1 MDHKQTS
8 NAATSKSKPKNAEKL
23 NRFTSLPYLIDML
36 EKNELTLLDP
46 SGWEDKNERITI
58 EQYKEL
64 NGYES
69 IYALCMTDKAETY
82 HHWNAFT
89 NGDSGCCIEFDK
101 AKLEVVL
108 EENNVK
114 FESVEYIELNKL
126 SFAGE
131 KNQLPFYKRHPFWHE
146 GEFRLIYC
154 SKEPQ
159 KPTYPI
165 KIDKIE
171 DYINQIHLSSKLPE
185 PVFKSV
191 KALFGNKYP
200 SIEHKIKHST
210 LFNNNKWANHFK
222 NL

>member
-58 EQYKEL
+58 EQYKEH

-89 NGDSGCCIEFDK
+89 NGDSG
-101 AKLEVVL
+101 
-108 EENNVK
+108 
-114 FESVEYIELNKL
+114 S
-126 SFAGE
+126 
-131 KNQLPFYKRHPFWHE
+131 
-146 GEFRLIYC
+146 RL
-154 SKEPQ
+154 
-159 KPTYPI
+159 
-165 KIDKIE
+165 
-171 DYINQIHLSSKLPE
+171 
-185 PVFKSV
+185 FKDCN
-191 KALFGNKYP
+191 FGVP
-200 SIEHKIKHST
+200 AFSRATST
-210 LFNNNKWANHFK
+210 LAKCS
-222 NL
+222 LTLIQLR